1 MTISK
6 EMASGQG
13 NGASHQPPGSLDP
26 AAVTAPRRAPSQPR
40 NGRGTVTP
48 I

>member
-26 AAVTAPRRAPSQPR
+26 AALTTQPR
-40 NGRGTVTP
+40 TEPTP
-48 I
+48 GPGGAP